1 MAPSRPRSPGR
12 RALDRGTRALCR
24 FAAAM
29 SRRELDSAARALRAA
44 RLARVPRRAAEE
56 CALMLMLYAGYPG
69 ALEGL
74 RVLHQVWPGR
84 TRARESG
91 DPGEWRA
98 RGERL
103 CARVYGPAY
112 PRLMPAVAA
121 LHPDL
126 ASWMIEQGYG
136 RVLSRGGLAVRA
148 RELVTVS
155 ALAALGW
162 ERQLV
167 SHVLGARRVGA
178 SAAAIGEALR
188 LGAAH
193 ADAEAQ
199 AVAARTW
206 DRAGRSGALG

>member
-1 MAPSRPRSPGR
+1 
-12 RALDRGTRALCR
+12 
-24 FAAAM
+24 
-29 SRRELDSAARALRAA
+29 
-44 RLARVPRRAAEE
+44 
-56 CALMLMLYAGYPG
+56 MLMLYAGYPG

-74 RVLHQVWPGR
+74 RLLHQVWPGR
-84 TRARESG
+84 TRARETGGPSQ
-91 DPGEWRA
+91 WRA

-112 PRLMPAVAA
+112 PKLVPAVES

-126 ASWMIEQGYG
+126 ATWMIEQGYG
-136 RVLSRGGLAVRA
+136 RVLARPGLGVRA

-178 SAAAIGEALR
+178 SAAAVGEALR
-188 LGAAH
+188 LGAAQ

-199 AVAARTW
+199 AVAVRTW